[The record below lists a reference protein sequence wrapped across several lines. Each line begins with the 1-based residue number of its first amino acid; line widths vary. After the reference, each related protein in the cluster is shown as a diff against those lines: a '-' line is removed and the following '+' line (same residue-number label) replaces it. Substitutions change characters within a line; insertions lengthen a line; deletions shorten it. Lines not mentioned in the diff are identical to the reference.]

1 MRTLIGGAIA
11 TVLGLIFTAVWF
23 DSILNIIA
31 GILPPVMILG
41 GCFALYIGYDELK
54 ESWDNETVLSNFSE
68 KEAKEKIVELEKE
81 IKNLKTKKI
90 KKSSETVKK
99 KRAKKAAKK

>member
-31 GILPPVMILG
+31 GILPPLMILG

-68 KEAKEKIVELEKE
+68 KEAKEKIVKLEQE
-81 IKNLKTKKI
+81 IKDLKTKKR
-90 KKSSETVKK
+90 ETVKK
-99 KRAKKAAKK
+99 KRAKKSIKK